1 MIARNI
7 VKYLLLG
14 VGLVVFGYPF
24 VWMSVGS
31 LKPELEIGNLRLW
44 SSMLSVNS
52 YQQVFAKIPISRA
65 FLNSLFVSLSVTTLV
80 VVLGSMV
87 GYALAK
93 LQFFGKGILYLLILF
108 TMMIP
113 FQITLIPQYV
123 LMVKLGWTDTYLSL
137 IVPSMMS
144 GLSIIL
150 FRQFFMSVPQAL
162 IDAARI
168 DGCSEIHILFRLIWP
183 LSRPVIITVAILTFM
198 ASWNDVLWPLIVV
211 RERSLMTM
219 PQLVT
224 IFVIGGEAESQLGP
238 LLAAATLLALP
249 VVLAYAFFQR
259 YFIESMAS
267 SGIKG

>member
-1 MIARNI
+1 MVVFAYPFLWMIA
-7 VKYLLLG
+7 
-14 VGLVVFGYPF
+14 
-24 VWMSVGS
+24 GS
-31 LKPELEIGNLRLW
+31 LKPEIEISDLELW
-44 SSMLSVNS
+44 SSKLSFHS
-52 YQQVFAKIPISRA
+52 YAQVFTKIPIGRA
-65 FLNSLFVSLSVTTLV
+65 FLNSMFVSLSVTTLV

-93 LQFFGKGILYLLILF
+93 LKFFGKSVLYLLILF

-137 IVPSMMS
+137 IVPAMMS
-144 GLSIIL
+144 GFSIIL

-168 DGCSEIHILFRLIWP
+168 DGCSDLRILFQLIWP

-211 RERSLMTM
+211 RDRSMMTM
-219 PQLVT
+219 PQIVT
-224 IFVIGGEAESQLGP
+224 IFVTGGEAESQLGL
-238 LLAAATLLALP
+238 LLASATLLALP
-249 VVLAYAFFQR
+249 VIVAYAFFQR
-259 YFIESMAS
+259 YFIESMAAT
-267 SGIKG
+267 GIKG

>member
-1 MIARNI
+1 MVIKAL
-7 VKYLLLG
+7 KYAVLG

-24 VWMSVGS
+24 VWMIVGS
-31 LKPELEIGNLRLW
+31 LKPEMEIGNLKLW
-44 SSMLSVNS
+44 SAMLSFNS
-52 YQQVFAKIPISRA
+52 YAQVFTKIPIARA
-65 FLNSLFVSLSVTTLV
+65 FINSMFVSMSVTTLV

-93 LQFFGKGILYLLILF
+93 LRFVGKGVLYLLILF

-123 LMVKLGWTDTYLSL
+123 LMVRLGWTDTYLSL

-144 GLSIIL
+144 GLSIVL

-162 IDAARI
+162 LDAARI
-168 DGCSEIHILFRLIWP
+168 DGCSELYILFRLIWP

-198 ASWNDVLWPLIVV
+198 ASWNDVLWPMIVV
-211 RERSLMTM
+211 RDRALMTM
-219 PQLVT
+219 PQLVA
-224 IFVIGGEAESQLGP
+224 IFVIGGEAETQLGS

-249 VVLAYAFFQR
+249 IIVAYSFFQR

>member
-1 MIARNI
+1 MI
-7 VKYLLLG
+7 VMKVLKYLLLV
-14 VGLVVFGYPF
+14 VGLVVFSYPF
-24 VWMSVGS
+24 VWMIVGS
-31 LKPELEIGNLRLW
+31 MKPEMEISNLKLW
-44 SSMLSVNS
+44 SAMLSFNS
-52 YQQVFAKIPISRA
+52 YHQVFTKVPIARA

-93 LQFFGKGILYLLILF
+93 LRFIGKGVLYLLIMF

-168 DGCSEIHILFRLIWP
+168 DGCSELRILFRLIWP
-183 LSRPVIITVAILTFM
+183 LSRPVIITAAILTFM

-211 RERSLMTM
+211 RDRSLMTM

-224 IFVIGGEAESQLGP
+224 IFVIGGEAESQLGS

-249 VVLAYAFFQR
+249 VIIAYTFFQR
-259 YFIESMAS
+259 YFIESMAHT
-267 SGIKG
+267 GIKG

>member
-1 MIARNI
+1 MIGKSLR
-7 VKYLLLG
+7 YLAL
-14 VGLVVFGYPF
+14 VAGLVVFGYPF
-24 VWMSVGS
+24 LWMIVGS
-31 LKPELEIGNLRLW
+31 FKPELEIPNLKLW
-44 SSMLSVNS
+44 STLMSFNS
-52 YQQVFAKIPISRA
+52 YHQVFTKIPIARA
-65 FLNSLFVSLSVTTLV
+65 FCNSLLVSASVTASV
-80 VVLGSMV
+80 VVLGSMI

-93 LQFFGKGILYLLILF
+93 LRFAGRGALYLLILF

-137 IVPSMMS
+137 IVPYMLS

-150 FRQFFMSVPQAL
+150 FRQFFIGIPQAL
-162 IDAARI
+162 IDAARV
-168 DGCSEIHILFRLIWP
+168 DGCSELQILFKLIWP
-183 LSRPVIITVAILTFM
+183 LSTPVIITVAILTFM

-211 RERSLMTM
+211 RDRSLMTM

-224 IFVIGGEAESQLGP
+224 IFVIGGESETQLGS
-238 LLAAATLLALP
+238 LLAASTLLALP
-249 VVLAYAFFQR
+249 VILAFAFFQR

>member
-1 MIARNI
+1 MKTSL
-7 VKYLLLG
+7 KYGLL
-14 VGLVVFGYPF
+14 VAGLVVFGYPF
-24 VWMSVGS
+24 VWMLAGS
-31 LKPELEIGNLRLW
+31 LKPELEIGNLKLW
-44 SSMLSVNS
+44 SALLSFNS
-52 YQQVFAKIPISRA
+52 YRQVITKIPVGRA
-65 FLNSLFVSLSVTTLV
+65 FLNSLFVSFTVTTLV
-80 VVLGSMV
+80 VVLGSMS

-93 LQFFGKGILYLLILF
+93 LRFFGKGLLYLLILF
-108 TMMIP
+108 TMVIP

-137 IVPSMMS
+137 IIPSMMS

-168 DGCSEIHILFRLIWP
+168 DGCSELRILFRLIWP

-211 RERSLMTM
+211 RDRALMTM

-224 IFVIGGEAESQLGP
+224 IFVIGGEAETQLGS

-249 VVLAYAFFQR
+249 VIVAYAFFQR

>member
-1 MIARNI
+1 MAARTLKYIA
-7 VKYLLLG
+7 LC

-24 VWMSVGS
+24 IWMIVGS
-31 LKPELEIGNLRLW
+31 LKPEMEIGNLKLW
-44 SSMLSVNS
+44 SSLLSFNS
-52 YQQVFAKIPISRA
+52 YRAVFTKIPIARA
-65 FLNSLFVSLSVTTLV
+65 FFNSMFVSLSVTTLV

-93 LQFFGKGILYLLILF
+93 LRFVGKGVLYILILF

-137 IVPSMMS
+137 IVPSMMT
-144 GLSIIL
+144 GLSIVL
-150 FRQFFMSVPQAL
+150 FRQFFTSVPEAL
-162 IDAARI
+162 LDAARI
-168 DGCSEIHILFRLIWP
+168 DGCSELYILFRLIWP

-198 ASWNDVLWPLIVV
+198 ASWNDVLWPMIVV
-211 RERSLMTM
+211 RDRSLMTM
-219 PQLVT
+219 PQLVA
-224 IFVIGGEAESQLGP
+224 IFVIGGEAETQLGS

-249 VVLAYAFFQR
+249 IIIAYSFFQR

>member
-1 MIARNI
+1 MISKI
-7 VKYLLLG
+7 LKYFLLL
-14 VGLVVFGYPF
+14 VGLIVFGYPF
-24 VWMSVGS
+24 VWMIIGS
-31 LKPELEIGNLRLW
+31 LKPELEISNLKLW
-44 SSMLSVNS
+44 SSLLTFNS
-52 YQQVFAKIPISRA
+52 YNQVFQKIPIGRA
-65 FLNSLFVSLSVTTLV
+65 FLNSMFVSVSVTTLV

-93 LQFFGKGILYLLILF
+93 LRFFGKSILYLLILF

-137 IVPSMMS
+137 IIPSMMS

-150 FRQFFMSVPQAL
+150 FRQFFLSVPQAL

-168 DGCSEIHILFRLIWP
+168 DGCSELRILFRLIWP
-183 LSRPVIITVAILTFM
+183 LSKPVIITVAILTFM

-211 RERSLMTM
+211 RDRSLMTM

-224 IFVIGGEAESQLGP
+224 IFVIGGEAESQLGS

-249 VVLAYAFFQR
+249 VIIAYTFFQK